1 MSKYY
6 SIHEFSKIIGV
17 SAQTLRNWNANGK
30 LHPHH
35 TTVSGYRYY
44 SDEQLNQVINVKPKK
59 RITIGYCRDS
69 SHKQKDDL
77 ELQID
82 SVKTYLLEKGQPFE
96 IISDIGSG
104 INYKKKGLQEL
115 IRRISQNQVEKV
127 VVLYKD
133 RLLRF
138 GFELIEYIASLYNCE
153 IEIIDNTEKSEQ
165 QELIEDLV
173 QIITVFSCKLQGK
186 RANKAKKP
194 ISLIIS
200 NGCPFS
206 RRYVLTL
213 SICRSRSSFCLWL
226 ETRQY
231 PIVMRFLGFTFI
243 TWLSCSS
250 E

>member
-6 SIHEFSKIIGV
+6 SINEFSKILGV
-17 SAQTLRNWNANGK
+17 SAQTLRNWDKNGK

-35 TTVSGYRYY
+35 TSTNGYRYY
-44 SDEQLNQVINVKPKK
+44 SHEQLNQVMNVTPNLN
-59 RITIGYCRDS
+59 RITIGYCSVS

-77 ELQID
+77 ERQIEN
-82 SVKTYLLEKGQPFE
+82 VKLYLTAKGQPFE

-115 IRRISQNQVEKV
+115 IKRITQNQVEKV

-165 QELIEDLV
+165 QELVEDLV

-186 RANKAKKP
+186 RANKARKLVNE
-194 ISLIIS
+194 LIDEE
-200 NGCPFS
+200 NDN
-206 RRYVLTL
+206 
-213 SICRSRSSFCLWL
+213 
-226 ETRQY
+226 
-231 PIVMRFLGFTFI
+231 
-243 TWLSCSS
+243 S
-250 E
+250 ES

>member
-6 SIHEFSKIIGV
+6 SINEFSKILGV
-17 SAQTLRNWNANGK
+17 SAQTLRNWDKNGK

-35 TTVSGYRYY
+35 TSTNGYRYY
-44 SDEQLNQVINVKPKK
+44 SHEQLSQVMNVTPNLN
-59 RITIGYCRDS
+59 RITIGYCRVS

-77 ELQID
+77 ERQIEN
-82 SVKTYLLEKGQPFE
+82 VKLYLTAKGQPFE

-115 IRRISQNQVEKV
+115 IKRITQNQVEKV

-165 QELIEDLV
+165 QELVEDLV

-186 RANKAKKP
+186 RANKARK
-194 ISLIIS
+194 LINELIDEE
-200 NGCPFS
+200 NDN
-206 RRYVLTL
+206 
-213 SICRSRSSFCLWL
+213 
-226 ETRQY
+226 
-231 PIVMRFLGFTFI
+231 
-243 TWLSCSS
+243 S
-250 E
+250 ES